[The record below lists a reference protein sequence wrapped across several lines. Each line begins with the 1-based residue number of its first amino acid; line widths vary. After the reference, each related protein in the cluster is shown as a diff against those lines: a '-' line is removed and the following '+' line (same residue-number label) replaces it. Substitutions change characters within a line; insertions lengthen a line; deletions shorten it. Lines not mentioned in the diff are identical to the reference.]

1 MSRPMLKGHEAT
13 YISNQG
19 KKNQIRR
26 RYTYTFFNDENGGE
40 IEVSVAN
47 FPGRSNRMIDQPD
60 ETHGGGPVMNFRR
73 IEWQINY

>member
-1 MSRPMLKGHEAT
+1 MSRPMLKRHEAT

-26 RYTYTFFNDENGGE
+26 RYTYTFSDKKDGKL
-40 IEVSVAN
+40 EVSVAN
-47 FPGRSNRMIDQPD
+47 FPGRSNEMIDQPD